1 MNEHP
6 LIQALKAAGPQ
17 TQRIAHSLTT
27 PYYGHTISEAA
38 WLADALVED
47 MTGHSALSDR
57 FRAEDRD
64 DTKLTRS
71 AAKERT
77 RLRTIIATTLRD
89 FPDGYWDQF
98 CTELAAGR
106 GPQEADALVAK
117 VDAAAA
123 AMIRSI
129 RIMADSSAIQT
140 A

>member
-1 MNEHP
+1 MNQHP
-6 LIQALKAAGPQ
+6 LIVALRSAGPM
-17 TQRIAHSLTT
+17 TERIARSLTS

-38 WLADALVED
+38 WLADALIED
-47 MTGHSALSDR
+47 MTGHSALNDR

-64 DTKLTRS
+64 DTKLTRH

-89 FPDGYWDQF
+89 FPDGYWNRL
-98 CTELAAGR
+98 CTELAAGN
-106 GPQEADALVAK
+106 GAQEAEALVAA
-117 VDAAAA
+117 VD

>member
-6 LIQALKAAGPQ
+6 IIAALKAAGPQ

-38 WLADALVED
+38 WLADALIED

-57 FRAEDRD
+57 FQAEDRD
-64 DTKLTRS
+64 ATKLTRQ

-89 FPDGYWDQF
+89 FPDGYWNRL
-98 CTELAAGR
+98 CTELAAGN
-106 GPQEADALVAK
+106 GAQEADALVAA
-117 VDAAAA
+117 VD

-129 RIMADSSAIQT
+129 RLMADSSAIQT